1 MKIDIANGEI
11 LDKFSILTIK
21 LHNIKNQNKLIHIE
35 KEYDYL
41 YKYYTFITNNY
52 PEVTEYYSILKNINE
67 QLWIIEDNIR
77 LKEKQTSFDEEFIS
91 LARSVYKLNDERAKI
106 KKEINLL
113 TQSNFIEEKSY
124 YEPN

>member
-52 PEVTEYYSILKNINE
+52 PEVIEYYSILKNINE